1 MRTVSLATS
10 TPVRLLTKISVF
22 HNPKYFV
29 LCAGVSLHGGGVAR
43 PSPHKTKVPVRGLL
57 PSRFTGCRY
66 SEAPSGETKAA
77 LTQISLISLTL
88 LVATSLVAGFFAY
101 IYSARRQKYLLL
113 WTGGWAMLALHYVG
127 GANAVTWPANRWQT
141 SLDHWLFAVAG
152 ILFFWGA
159 QEYAAR
165 KPWVRIGSAATLAL
179 LIWGVANAAGWMPV
193 PLVYPAFLVYY
204 AVGVLFWQESRRQ
217 ETLADRLLALDF
229 FAWAT
234 LGAGLFFF
242 SRQSDLHHSSYF
254 ALTSIPASLVA
265 MLMVMAFYEEEKRRV
280 ERNMLAL
287 SNLNLAT
294 SGFLGGEIQRML
306 SQALDRVLNVVRLP
320 AGALFLHHGDPQ
332 GPTSVV
338 TVGLTDEFCRVA
350 QEQGL
355 DDYLV
360 GLVSRLGGLLG
371 FRDLR
376 DSDSVAALE
385 REESMRKFRQL
396 ALQQGMRSV
405 VAISLQAKE
414 QAFGVLLLATPD
426 ARRFSPAEYRLL
438 LALGHQIGMAVENS
452 YLIQQTSR
460 RSEELHV
467 LNEIGRAL
475 SSTLNKED
483 LLGKIWEELR
493 RLFDVENF
501 YIAWLD
507 PQRDEMHFEV
517 EMIDGQ
523 RMQKRT
529 RAAANHITEYII
541 RTRQPVLIRE
551 EFTKAAQ
558 QLGVEPIRDRGCFC
572 GVPLVAYDH
581 TFGAM
586 AVFSDQE
593 RAFDEGHL
601 ELLRVLASEASIAI
615 ENARLF
621 HEERTKARHLA
632 LLNTI
637 SRNAIATL
645 NPDEMLAKI
654 TEQLEAGLTYDHIG
668 VGVLDYSTR
677 EVVIQVEAGRRR
689 GVVGVRVPLGAG
701 LIGHVARNGQ
711 MAAYQSAVAAD
722 AALKPLLADSVAAFA
737 LPVFYAEQLHAVL
750 YVESSVAVEFS
761 EEEVLLLRTLAD
773 LIAGALHNSLSFQ
786 KAQEQAITDG
796 LTGVKTHRFFMEALS
811 AEWKRSTRAGRAFA
825 LVVMDL
831 DRFKF
836 VNDFYGHL
844 EGDLVLQRVGHILE
858 ANCRRSDV
866 VARYGGDE
874 FVILMPETNMEH
886 ARQLASKLR
895 GWVAADPLLRE
906 KNISASFGIACYPLH
921 GSSPQELIQVADA
934 SMYLSKHQGGNAV
947 STADHFDPNEAK
959 KWKRDVLEA
968 YLGVTLKRLFATG
981 PEAFEEIYQRLTQ
994 FTESLAATDTS
1005 GEKAAAEPKEGPQSL
1020 PQSVLDTVTSLA
1032 FAIDGKDH
1040 YTQGHSQKVSAYSAL
1055 IAEALGLT
1063 VAEAEE
1069 VRLGGVLHDIG
1080 KVAIPEAI
1088 LNKSGPLNPEEWETM
1103 KSHVIYGAKILD
1115 PLPPLARIREMVLHH
1130 HEYFDGSGYPDALSG
1145 EKIPL
1150 GARIIAVADAY
1161 DTITSDRTYKKGRS
1175 SADALAELERCA
1187 NAQFDAKIVEIFVH
1201 TMRQLPN
1208 PIIEVVGS
1216 TQTRNQ

>member
-1 MRTVSLATS
+1 MT
-10 TPVRLLTKISVF
+10 
-22 HNPKYFV
+22 
-29 LCAGVSLHGGGVAR
+29 
-43 PSPHKTKVPVRGLL
+43 
-57 PSRFTGCRY
+57 
-66 SEAPSGETKAA
+66 EA
-77 LTQISLISLTL
+77 LTNQSFIALAL
-88 LVATSLVAGFFAY
+88 LAATSLVAGFFAY
-101 IYSARRQKYLLL
+101 IYQLKRRPYLLY
-113 WTGGWAMLALHYVG
+113 WTAGWAIVALSYIGPAISHGDHV
-127 GANAVTWPANRWQT
+127 WPLQT
-141 SLDHWLFAVAG
+141 ALDQLLYSAAG
-152 ILFFWGA
+152 ILFFLGA
-159 QEYAAR
+159 QLYAQRPLWSIPA
-165 KPWVRIGSAATLAL
+165 SAA
-179 LIWGVANAAGWMPV
+179 G
-193 PLVYPAFLVYY
+193 
-204 AVGVLFWQESRRQ
+204 GVLVFWGGAYALGWVHIPLILPAAAVFLAVSYVFWQESRRQ
-217 ETLADRLLALDF
+217 ETLADWLLALSFVVWAAVELIFSF
-229 FAWAT
+229 FRAAP
-234 LGAGLFFF
+234 FFRDISF
-242 SRQSDLHHSSYF
+242 QTAAAVPSAF
-254 ALTSIPASLVA
+254 VA
-265 MLMVMAFYEEEKRRV
+265 MLMVMALYEEEKRRV

-294 SGFLGGEIQRML
+294 SSFVGGEIQRML
-306 SQALDRVLNVVRLP
+306 AQALDRVLGVVRLP

-338 TVGLTDEFCRVA
+338 AVGLSDNFCRTA

-376 DSDSVAALE
+376 NDDTVAALE
-385 REESMRKFRQL
+385 REEPIRRFRQL
-396 ALQQGMRSV
+396 ALAQGLRSI

-414 QAFGVLLLATPD
+414 HAFGVLLLGTPD
-426 ARRFSPAEYRLL
+426 SRRFTPAEYRLL

-452 YLIQQTSR
+452 FLIQQTSR

-483 LLGKIWEELR
+483 LLRKVWEELR

-501 YIAWLD
+501 YIGALN
-507 PQRDEMHFEV
+507 PLRDEMQFEIEV
-517 EMIDGQ
+517 TGSTL
-523 RMQKRT
+523 RPPRS
-529 RAAANHITEYII
+529 RPAGNYLTEYII

-551 EFTKAAQ
+551 NYAAEVKK
-558 QLGVEPIRDRGCFC
+558 LGVEPILQNGCFC

-581 TFGAM
+581 AIGAM
-586 AVFSDQE
+586 AVFSENE

-601 ELLRVLASEASIAI
+601 ELMRVLASEASIAI

-621 HEERTKARHLA
+621 HEERTKARHLS

-654 TEQLEAGLTYDHIG
+654 AEQLEAGLTYDHIG
-668 VGVLDYSTR
+668 ISVLEYSTR
-677 EVVIQVEAGRRR
+677 ELVVQAESGARRGALGRRI
-689 GVVGVRVPLGAG
+689 PLGSG
-701 LIGHVARNGQ
+701 LIGHVARSGQ
-711 MAAYQSAVAAD
+711 LADYQSSSSSIESPH
-722 AALKPLLADSVAAFA
+722 KPLLPDSAAAIA
-737 LPVFYAEQLHAVL
+737 LPVFYAEQLHGVL
-750 YVESSVAVEFS
+750 YVESSFHVEFS
-761 EEEVLLLRTLAD
+761 EEEILLLRTLAD
-773 LIAGALHNSLSFQ
+773 LIAGALHNALSFQ

-825 LVVMDL
+825 LVLMDL

-858 ANCRRSDV
+858 TNCRRSDV

-886 ARQLASKLR
+886 ARQLATKLR
-895 GWVAADPLLRE
+895 GWVSADPLLRE

-981 PEAFEEIYQRLTQ
+981 PEAFEEIYSRLKQ
-994 FTESLAATDTS
+994 FTESLASTEVPNTKPTVPS
-1005 GEKAAAEPKEGPQSL
+1005 SSRGPEGL
-1020 PQSVLDTVTSLA
+1020 PQAVLDTVTSLA
-1032 FAIDGKDH
+1032 FAIDAKDH
-1040 YTQGHSQKVSAYSAL
+1040 YTQGHSQKVSAYAAL
-1055 IAEALGLT
+1055 IAESLNMT
-1063 VAEAEE
+1063 DTEIEE
-1069 VRLGGVLHDIG
+1069 IRLGGVLHDIG
-1080 KVAIPEAI
+1080 KVAIPEGI
-1088 LNKSGPLNPEEWETM
+1088 LNKSGPLNPDEWETM
-1103 KSHVIYGAKILD
+1103 KEHVKFGAKILD
-1115 PLPPLARIREMVLHH
+1115 PLLPLARIREMVLHH
-1130 HEYFDGSGYPDALSG
+1130 HEFFDGSGYPDALSG
-1145 EKIPL
+1145 ESIPL

-1175 SADALAELERCA
+1175 SLEALAELERCA
-1187 NAQFDAKIVEIFVH
+1187 NAQFDGAIVQVFVR

-1208 PIIEVVGS
+1208 PIIEVA
-1216 TQTRNQ
+1216 TTAPRNS

>member
-1 MRTVSLATS
+1 MHQSFISLA
-10 TPVRLLTKISVF
+10 LLI
-22 HNPKYFV
+22 
-29 LCAGVSLHGGGVAR
+29 
-43 PSPHKTKVPVRGLL
+43 
-57 PSRFTGCRY
+57 
-66 SEAPSGETKAA
+66 
-77 LTQISLISLTL
+77 
-88 LVATSLVAGFFAY
+88 ATTLVAGFFAY
-101 IYSARRQKYLLL
+101 IYNIKRQTYLLL
-113 WTGGWAMLALHYVG
+113 WTAGWTVFGLHYLG
-127 GANAVTWPANRWQT
+127 QALAQGAPSSPYDNA
-141 SLDHWLFAVAG
+141 LDHWLYTLSG
-152 ILFFWGA
+152 LLFFLGA
-159 QEYAAR
+159 QIYSQR
-165 KPWVRIGSAATLAL
+165 KPWKIPALVLAVLLGLWAA
-179 LIWGVANAAGWMPV
+179 ANAV
-193 PLVYPAFLVYY
+193 HVISISEVIPASMLYV
-204 AVGVLFWQESRRQ
+204 AVAVVFWQESRRQ
-217 ETLADRLLALDF
+217 ETLADRLLGVS
-229 FAWAT
+229 FAAWGV
-234 LGAGLFFF
+234 LWVSLHFLNGAPELQG
-242 SRQSDLHHSSYF
+242 
-254 ALTSIPASLVA
+254 ASIGVVAAAPCAFVA
-265 MLMVMAFYEEEKRRV
+265 MLMVMALYEEEKRRI

-294 SGFLGGEIQRML
+294 SSFVGGEIQRML
-306 SQALDRVLNVVRLP
+306 SQALDRVLGVVRLP

-338 TVGLTDEFCRVA
+338 AVGLSDDFCRAA
-350 QEQGL
+350 QDEGL

-376 DSDSVAALE
+376 DDSLSALE
-385 REESMRKFRQL
+385 KEQSIRRFRDL
-396 ALQQGMRSV
+396 ALAQGLRSV

-414 QAFGVLLLATPD
+414 QAFGVLLLGTPD
-426 ARRFSPAEYRLL
+426 SRRFTPAELRLL

-483 LLGKIWEELR
+483 LMRKVWEELR

-501 YIAWLD
+501 YIAELD
-507 PQRDEMHFEV
+507 PLRDEMHFDL
-517 EMIDGQ
+517 EMIDGA
-523 RMQKRT
+523 RMPKRT
-529 RAAANHITEYII
+529 RPAGNYITEYII
-541 RTRQPVLIRE
+541 RTRQPVLIRDNFVAE
-551 EFTKAAQ
+551 IKK
-558 QLGVEPIRDRGCFC
+558 LGVEPIRGKGCFC

-581 TFGAM
+581 AIGAM
-586 AVFSDQE
+586 AVFSEHE
-593 RAFDEGHL
+593 RTFDEGHL

-621 HEERTKARHLA
+621 HEERTKARHLT

-645 NPDEMLAKI
+645 KPDEMLAKI
-654 TEQLEAGLTYDHIG
+654 TEQLEDGLTYDHIG
-668 VGVLDYSTR
+668 IGVLDYATR
-677 EVVIQVEAGRRR
+677 EIVIQAEAGKRR
-689 GVVGVRVPLGAG
+689 GTLGQRIPLGTG
-701 LIGHVARNGQ
+701 LIGQVARNGHL
-711 MAAYQSAVAAD
+711 AAYRAASPAD
-722 AALKPLLADSVAAFA
+722 SALKPLLPDSVAAIA
-737 LPVFYAEQLHAVL
+737 LPVFYAEQLHGIL
-750 YVESSVAVEFS
+750 CIESSVPTDFS

-773 LIAGALHNSLSFQ
+773 LIAGALHNALSFQ

-825 LVVMDL
+825 LVLMDL

-858 ANCRRSDV
+858 TNCRRSDV

-895 GWVAADPLLRE
+895 GWVSSDPLLRE

-994 FTESLAATDTS
+994 FTESLAATETGNGKPS
-1005 GEKAAAEPKEGPQSL
+1005 TAPAQGPQAL
-1020 PQSVLDTVTSLA
+1020 PQAVLDTVTSLA
-1032 FAIDGKDH
+1032 FAIDAKDH
-1040 YTQGHSQKVSAYSAL
+1040 YTQGHSQKVSAYAAL
-1055 IAEALGLT
+1055 IAEAMQMSD
-1063 VAEAEE
+1063 AEVEE
-1069 VRLGGVLHDIG
+1069 IRLGGVLHDIG
-1080 KVAIPEAI
+1080 KVGIPENI
-1088 LNKSGPLNPEEWETM
+1088 LNKSGPLNPDEWETM
-1103 KSHVIYGAKILD
+1103 KSHVKFGAKILD
-1115 PLPPLARIREMVLHH
+1115 PLTPLARIREMVLHH
-1130 HEYFDGSGYPDALSG
+1130 HEYFDGSGYPDAIGG

-1150 GARIIAVADAY
+1150 GARIIAIADAY
-1161 DTITSDRTYKKGRS
+1161 DTITSDRTYKKARKAG
-1175 SADALAELERCA
+1175 DALTELERCA
-1187 NAQFDAKIVEIFVH
+1187 NAQFDGAIVEIFVR
-1201 TMRQLPN
+1201 TLRALPN
-1208 PIIEVVGS
+1208 PVLEVVATTGP
-1216 TQTRNQ
+1216 RNS

>member
-1 MRTVSLATS
+1 LTEPLTNQSFIALA
-10 TPVRLLTKISVF
+10 LLT
-22 HNPKYFV
+22 
-29 LCAGVSLHGGGVAR
+29 
-43 PSPHKTKVPVRGLL
+43 
-57 PSRFTGCRY
+57 
-66 SEAPSGETKAA
+66 
-77 LTQISLISLTL
+77 
-88 LVATSLVAGFFAY
+88 ATSLVAGFFAY
-101 IYSARRQKYLLL
+101 IYSLKRRPYLLH
-113 WTGGWAMLALHYVG
+113 WTLGWCFVALSYLGPVLSQFTAG
-127 GANAVTWPANRWQT
+127 LPLQAAVDQLLYAGAGLFFFLGAQIYAQREPWRIPA
-141 SLDHWLFAVAG
+141 AVAG
-152 ILFFWGA
+152 GTLIVWAGANSLHLFSVPPIFP
-159 QEYAAR
+159 AAA
-165 KPWVRIGSAATLAL
+165 IFLA
-179 LIWGVANAAGWMPV
+179 VA
-193 PLVYPAFLVYY
+193 YI
-204 AVGVLFWQESRRQ
+204 FWQESRRQ
-217 ETLADRLLALDF
+217 ETLADWLLALSF
-229 FAWAT
+229 VVWAAVE
-234 LGAGLFFF
+234 LA
-242 SRQSDLHHSSYF
+242 F
-254 ALTSIPASLVA
+254 ALFRTAPFFRDISFQTAAAVPSAFVA
-265 MLMVMAFYEEEKRRV
+265 MLMVMALYEEEKRRV

-294 SGFLGGEIQRML
+294 SSFVGGEIQRML
-306 SQALDRVLNVVRLP
+306 SQALDRVLGVVRLP

-338 TVGLTDEFCRVA
+338 AVGLSDDFCRTA

-376 DSDSVAALE
+376 NDDTVAALE
-385 REESMRKFRQL
+385 REEPIRRFRKL
-396 ALQQGMRSV
+396 ALQQGLRSI

-414 QAFGVLLLATPD
+414 QAFGVLLLGTPD
-426 ARRFSPAEYRLL
+426 SRRFTPAEYRLL

-475 SSTLNKED
+475 SSTLNKEE
-483 LLGKIWEELR
+483 LLHRVWEELR
-493 RLFDVENF
+493 RLFAVENF
-501 YIAWLD
+501 YIASLD
-507 PQRDEMHFEV
+507 PVRDEMKFDLEII
-517 EMIDGQ
+517 EGE
-523 RMQKRT
+523 QKPARA
-529 RAAANHITEYII
+529 RAAGNFLTEYII
-541 RTRQPVLIRE
+541 RTRQPVLISE
-551 EFTKAAQ
+551 NFVAEVKK
-558 QLGVEPIRDRGCFC
+558 LGVEPMRQGGCFC

-581 TFGAM
+581 AIGAM
-586 AVFSDQE
+586 AVFSDNE

-601 ELLRVLASEASIAI
+601 ELMRVLASEASIAI

-621 HEERTKARHLA
+621 HEERTKARHLS

-654 TEQLEAGLTYDHIG
+654 AEQLEAGLTYDHIG
-668 VGVLDYSTR
+668 ISVLEYATR
-677 EVVIQVEAGRRR
+677 ELIVQGEAGKRR
-689 GVVGVRVPLGAG
+689 GALGRRVPLGHG
-701 LIGHVARNGQ
+701 LIGQVARTGQ
-711 MAAYQSAVAAD
+711 LADYHQSSNVD
-722 AALKPLLADSVAAFA
+722 SPHKPLLPDSVAAIA
-737 LPVFYAEQLHAVL
+737 LPIFYAEQLHGVL
-750 YVESSVAVEFS
+750 HVESALAIEFS
-761 EEEVLLLRTLAD
+761 EEEILLLRTLAD
-773 LIAGALHNSLSFQ
+773 LIAGALHNAYSFQ

-825 LVVMDL
+825 LVLMDL

-858 ANCRRSDV
+858 TNCRRSDV

-886 ARQLASKLR
+886 ARQLATKLR
-895 GWVAADPLLRE
+895 GWVSADPLLRE

-947 STADHFDPNEAK
+947 STADHFDANEAK

-981 PEAFEEIYQRLTQ
+981 PEAFEEIYSRLKQ
-994 FTESLAATDTS
+994 FTESLATTEAANGTPAVAASS
-1005 GEKAAAEPKEGPQSL
+1005 GGAHNL
-1020 PQSVLDTVTSLA
+1020 PQAVLDTVTSLA
-1032 FAIDGKDH
+1032 FAIDAKDH
-1040 YTQGHSQKVSAYSAL
+1040 YTQGHSQKVSAYAAL
-1055 IAEALGLT
+1055 IAEALNMGD
-1063 VAEAEE
+1063 AEIEE
-1069 VRLGGVLHDIG
+1069 IRLGGVLHDIG
-1080 KVAIPEAI
+1080 KVAIPENI

-1103 KSHVIYGAKILD
+1103 KSHVRFGARILD
-1115 PLPPLARIREMVLHH
+1115 PLTPLARVREMVLHH
-1130 HEYFDGSGYPDALSG
+1130 HEFFDGSGYPDALAG
-1145 EKIPL
+1145 ERIPL

-1175 SADALAELERCA
+1175 SPEALAELERCA
-1187 NAQFDAKIVEIFVH
+1187 NAQFDAAIVQAFVR

-1208 PIIEVVGS
+1208 PIIEVAATGP
-1216 TQTRNQ
+1216 RNT